1 MKKLIILFFTLLF
14 TLSTSL
20 KAQDRDHIL
29 KVYNWADY
37 LDLDLI
43 EEFEQWYEEQ
53 TGESVKVIYQ
63 TFDINENMLTEIEVG
78 HEDYDVVCPSE
89 YIIERMLC
97 RGLLQ
102 KIDTTDFART
112 ETPNLLSNVS
122 PWAKGMF
129 QEMAPKN
136 NPLYRGETINVAD
149 YTVGYMWGTTGILY
163 NRAFV
168 KDEEVKSWT
177 ALQNPRFQQQIYMKD
192 AFRDIYSVLICA
204 ARFRDIRAGNV
215 TRNELATN
223 LSDENIAAVE
233 QFLNECKPQIAG
245 WEADFGKERMC
256 QGKVWLNA
264 TWSGDAQ
271 WAIDEEDEGVDLAY
285 VVPKE
290 GSNAWF
296 DGWVIPIYAKNT
308 RAASYWINY
317 LCSGEHAVR
326 NMEATGYVSVI
337 ATPEVLE
344 AMIDEECDTLNAAY
358 FFGPE
363 AEAVPLNHVYYPDQ
377 SVIDRCVL
385 MHDTADRNEA
395 MLEMWSRVKGNNL
408 NWKML
413 TFICTVL
420 FLIVFGI
427 ASRKYRKLRRRQL
440 RRERLAR
447 LAGLVFILLLSV
459 APATAFAA
467 DGEEEET
474 EKPWGVRA
482 DVVSAYLWRGTSLG
496 GLSFQPNA
504 WYSFGNFS
512 VDLWANI
519 GTSAEEKDYGY
530 DYFGFNETLKE
541 FDLTLS
547 YTLKNFEFQ
556 LIHYYYFDGNYFD
569 LDLDNEGGNQL
580 EATIKYNVSENL
592 PLQFVISTNIAGAD
606 GIVDLEK
613 SETADGV
620 ALDATYKRAYST
632 YIEANYTWEWEKPG
646 MSLQAVLAATPWEGM
661 YSGEHTAGIC
671 NISARLDKKWS
682 VGNST
687 INLQATP
694 MYSPTF
700 EKFSWCVGVGVEF

>member
-1 MKKLIILFFTLLF
+1 MRKLFSIITI
-14 TLSTSL
+14 LSVVLTVS
-20 KAQDRDHIL
+20 AQDREHIL

-37 LDLDLI
+37 LDLDLN
-43 EEFEQWYEEQ
+43 EEFEQWYEEK
-53 TGESVKVIYQ
+53 TGESIKVIYQ

-102 KIDTTDFART
+102 KIDTTDFAHT
-112 ETPNLLSNVS
+112 STPNLLGNVS

-136 NPLYRGETINVAD
+136 NPLYKDQDVNVAD

-168 KDEEVKSWT
+168 KDEEVESWK

-204 ARFRDIRAGNV
+204 ARYSDILLRRV
-215 TRNELATN
+215 SRNELATN

-233 QFLNECKPQIAG
+233 KFLSDCKPQIAG

-285 VVPKE
+285 TVPKE

-308 RAASYWINY
+308 RAASYWINF
-317 LCSGEHAVR
+317 LCSGENAVR
-326 NMEATGYVSVI
+326 NMEETGYVSVI

-344 AMIDEECDTLNAAY
+344 AMIDEECDTLNASY

-377 SVIDRCVL
+377 EVIDRCVL

-413 TFICTVL
+413 TFILTVL
-420 FLIVFGI
+420 FLIIFGI

-440 RRERLAR
+440 RRERLSR
-447 LAGLVFILLLSV
+447 LAGLGSVLVLSL
-459 APATAFAA
+459 APSAVYAA
-467 DGEEEET
+467 EDEEDDDG
-474 EKPWGVRA
+474 GFGGRA
-482 DVVSAYLWRGTSLG
+482 DIVSHYLWRGTRMA

-504 WYSFGNFS
+504 WYSKGGFT
-512 VDLWANI
+512 VDLWTSFEAAN
-519 GTSAEEKDYGY
+519 YGM
-530 DYFGFNETLKE
+530 DETTNKE
-541 FDLTLS
+541 LDLTIG
-547 YTLKNFEFQ
+547 YEYKNLELQ
-556 LIHYYYFDGNYFD
+556 LVHYYYFDGNYFD
-569 LDLDNEGGNQL
+569 LGLENEGANQL
-580 EATIKYNVSENL
+580 EATIKYTLPKL

-606 GIVDLEK
+606 AI
-613 SETADGV
+613 
-620 ALDATYKRAYST
+620 LDDEDSYPLDPVFKRAFST
-632 YIEANYTWEWEKPG
+632 YLEANYTWEWEKPA
-646 MSLQAVLAATPWEGM
+646 MRLQAVLGATPWEGM

-671 NISARLDKKWS
+671 NISARLDKEWNI
-682 VGNST
+682 GNAT
-687 INLQATP
+687 LNVQATP

-700 EKFSWCVGVGVEF
+700 EEFNFCVGVGVEF